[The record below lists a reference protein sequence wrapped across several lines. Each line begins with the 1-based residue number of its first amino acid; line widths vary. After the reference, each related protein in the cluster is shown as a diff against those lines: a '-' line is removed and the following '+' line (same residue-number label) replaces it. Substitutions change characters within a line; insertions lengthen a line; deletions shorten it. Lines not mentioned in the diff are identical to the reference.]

1 MIGSSSSY
9 NRARFVVVRSGLVF
23 TVYIPAVCDDD
34 NGQTEGR
41 NIFGCLK
48 IMVELFVLLE
58 MENNS
63 FSQFFVTLSLLSLS
77 SQLMEF
83 KIVIRGKQHL

>member
-1 MIGSSSSY
+1 MKT
-9 NRARFVVVRSGLVF
+9 SGLVL
-23 TVYIPAVCDDD
+23 TVIYGLYYICITDDD
-34 NGQTEGR
+34 NGETEEI

>member
-1 MIGSSSSY
+1 MEM
-9 NRARFVVVRSGLVF
+9 RSLV
-23 TVYIPAVCDDD
+23 
-34 NGQTEGR
+34 
-41 NIFGCLK
+41 GCLK